1 MRDNEA
7 DTITKTK
14 KKHKQDVGSRNRD
27 HEDRRAGRIVV
38 AYDALA
44 GEEKKKP

>member
-7 DTITKTK
+7 DTLSKTK
-14 KKHKQDVGSRNRD
+14 KKHKQDVGRRNRYR
-27 HEDRRAGRIVV
+27 EDRRAGRIVV
-38 AYDALA
+38 VHDVLV